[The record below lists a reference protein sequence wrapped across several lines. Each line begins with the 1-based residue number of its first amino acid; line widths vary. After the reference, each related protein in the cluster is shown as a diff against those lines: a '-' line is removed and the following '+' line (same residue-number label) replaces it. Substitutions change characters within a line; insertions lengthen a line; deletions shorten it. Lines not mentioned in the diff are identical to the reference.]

1 MSLKKIIESKNYK
14 IGIWEMDES
23 LSELISLSPDIH
35 VPNYNNKRK
44 KEFITTRLILNKIN
58 ESQKIKYNKF
68 GAPELNKKKYIS
80 ISHSNKLCTVIVSDL
95 KAGIDI
101 EKICDRI
108 LNISSKFID
117 LKERKTIDSSK
128 ATLFWCIKEAIYKWN
143 QKGGVNFVKDIQIP
157 KFKLSKKGI
166 VSAIFKKTELIL
178 NYEKIDDHYLVYI
191 CK

>member
-23 LSELISLSPDIH
+23 LSDLISLAPDIQ

-44 KEFITTRLILNKIN
+44 KEFITSRLILNKIHK
-58 ESQKIKYNKF
+58 SQKIKYNKF
-68 GAPELNKKKYIS
+68 GAPELIEKKYIS
-80 ISHSNKLCTVIVSDL
+80 ISHSNKLCTVIVSNL
-95 KAGIDI
+95 KVGIDI

-108 LNISSKFID
+108 VNISSKFID
-117 LKERKTIDSSK
+117 QKERKTIDSSK
-128 ATLFWCIKEAIYKWN
+128 ATLFWCIKEAIYKWY
-143 QKGGVNFVKDIQIP
+143 QKGGVNFVKDIQIL
-157 KFKLSKKGI
+157 KFKLSKKGVI
-166 VSAIFKKTELIL
+166 NAIFKKTELIL

>member
-14 IGIWEMDES
+14 IGIWEMNES
-23 LSELISLSPDIH
+23 LSDLISLLPDIQ
-35 VPNYNNKRK
+35 VPNYSNKRK
-44 KEFITTRLILNKIN
+44 KEFITTRLILNKIHKY
-58 ESQKIKYNKF
+58 QKIKYNKF
-68 GAPELNKKKYIS
+68 GAPELNDKKYIS
-80 ISHSNKLCTVIVSDL
+80 ISHSNKLCTVIVSNL
-95 KAGIDI
+95 KVGIDI

-128 ATLFWCIKEAIYKWN
+128 ATLFWCIKEAIYKWY
-143 QKGGVNFVKDIQIP
+143 QKGGVDFVKDIQIP
-157 KFKLSKKGI
+157 KLKLSEKGI

>member
-14 IGIWEMDES
+14 IGIWEMNES
-23 LSELISLSPDIH
+23 LSDLISLLPDIQ
-35 VPNYNNKRK
+35 VPNYSNKRK
-44 KEFITTRLILNKIN
+44 KEFITTRLILNKIHKY
-58 ESQKIKYNKF
+58 QKIKYNKF
-68 GAPELNKKKYIS
+68 GAPELNDKKYIS
-80 ISHSNKLCTVIVSDL
+80 ISHSNKLCTVIVSNL
-95 KAGIDI
+95 KVGIDI

-117 LKERKTIDSSK
+117 QKERKTIDSSK
-128 ATLFWCIKEAIYKWN
+128 ATLFWCIKEAIYKWY
-143 QKGGVNFVKDIQIP
+143 QKGGVDFVKDIQIP
-157 KFKLSKKGI
+157 KLKLSEKGI